1 MSEQTGEKYSFCPVC
16 GALMENGVCTE
27 CADKAKMRGIYS
39 SEYTSQHLK
48 KEDPAQGQPRQD
60 GYQMQG
66 QPRQDG
72 SQIQGQPRQDGPQTQ
87 GQPQQNGYQL
97 QGQWQ
102 QNPYQ
107 QGSYGQPYQPYGAY
121 PPYPRQI
128 PPQNSHHKLWLGIGI
143 AAAVVMLLF
152 WVVISFFYGYFI
164 VRYTNTSAS
173 KPDVGVYQSDLP
185 KEETES
191 GALDKSEEYAENRP
205 YEPEEDYAPSPE
217 DEYYYGPCDA
227 IDEDTAYSFANQ
239 CYTYENPDQGIDIV
253 INYLELKGDSI
264 PNVEQL
270 NEALKKEALYYVDN
284 FSDSFLV
291 DYSDGYEVYIT
302 SYVTYN
308 DEHLAS
314 IVMDEYIAMDEYYY
328 RVDLYPINIDVKNGV
343 ILDNDSILKIDEAFA
358 AEFRR
363 RNNEQN
369 GHIDYLDDLSDE
381 ALAGQLNDKY
391 SMIAY
396 YTPLGMEIG
405 MNYTSGWVTV
415 TYKDYKEYLAKF

>member
-1 MSEQTGEKYSFCPVC
+1 
-16 GALMENGVCTE
+16 
-27 CADKAKMRGIYS
+27 
-39 SEYTSQHLK
+39 
-48 KEDPAQGQPRQD
+48 
-60 GYQMQG
+60 
-66 QPRQDG
+66 
-72 SQIQGQPRQDGPQTQ
+72 
-87 GQPQQNGYQL
+87 
-97 QGQWQ
+97 
-102 QNPYQ
+102 
-107 QGSYGQPYQPYGAY
+107 
-121 PPYPRQI
+121 
-128 PPQNSHHKLWLGIGI
+128 
-143 AAAVVMLLF
+143 MLLF

-164 VRYTNTSAS
+164 VRYTNTSVS
-173 KPDVGVYQSDLP
+173 EPDAGVYQSDLP
-185 KEETES
+185 KEENES

-205 YEPEEDYAPSPE
+205 YEPKEDYAPSPE

-239 CYTYENPDQGIDIV
+239 CYTYEDSDQGIDIV

-381 ALAGQLNDKY
+381 ALADQLNDKY